1 VRKEVKKILKLAVFG
16 VQVTAFLIDFS
27 NTLRQHY
34 VICPPHPSELMMSNI
49 LKIMPSTN
57 LTNSNKYDNIMFLP
71 KEEA

>member
-1 VRKEVKKILKLAVFG
+1 VRKGVKKILKLAVFD

-49 LKIMPSTN
+49 LKIMP

-71 KEEA
+71 KEET